1 MPYGTIKVDNV
12 IFTNAGVDQTIAV
25 SGIVSS
31 ISGNLTVTG
40 TISGATVRG
49 GTLVSGATVT
59 GGAGQFGTLTGNTA
73 GFTTVTGTT
82 VTGTTA
88 NFVSGV
94 FTTQLS
100 GAIITGNTIQ
110 GTNITGGAGG
120 FTSIT
125 GTTVTGTTA
134 NFVSGVF
141 TTQVSGATVR
151 GNLALFNS
159 GNFASGLITTGIIQS
174 TTGGFRF
181 PDGTTQ
187 TTAASAG
194 GVTTTGVNTFT
205 AAQRGAVVVATF
217 STGIALDFSASNNF
231 QITLTGNTTLQNP
244 TNVASGQAGV
254 ITIIQ
259 GTGNNT
265 MAFGSNWNYPGGSGS
280 VPALTTT
287 SGAVDLLVY
296 YTRNTTNIGYR
307 LIQDVK
313 A

>member
-40 TISGATVRG
+40 TISGATVQG
-49 GTLVSGATVT
+49 GTLVSGA
-59 GGAGQFGTLTGNTA
+59 
-73 GFTTVTGTT
+73 
-82 VTGTTA
+82 
-88 NFVSGV
+88 
-94 FTTQLS
+94 
-100 GAIITGNTIQ
+100 
-110 GTNITGGAGG
+110 
-120 FTSIT
+120 
-125 GTTVTGTTA
+125 TVTGTTA

-151 GNLALFNS
+151 GDLALFNS
-159 GNFASGLITTGIIQS
+159 GNFASGLVTTGIIQS

-187 TTAASAG
+187 TTAASGGG

>member
-40 TISGATVRG
+40 TISGATVQG
-49 GTLVSGATVT
+49 GTLVSGA
-59 GGAGQFGTLTGNTA
+59 
-73 GFTTVTGTT
+73 
-82 VTGTTA
+82 
-88 NFVSGV
+88 
-94 FTTQLS
+94 
-100 GAIITGNTIQ
+100 
-110 GTNITGGAGG
+110 
-120 FTSIT
+120 
-125 GTTVTGTTA
+125 TVTGTTA

-187 TTAASAG
+187 TTAASGG